1 MKKKLN
7 IVCLALIVWLGAT
20 QTFASGD
27 LGQAEDK
34 ITQLSKDE
42 VAKYFTESTIVGR
55 DQEQGQCSQAVLDYR
70 QKMAVRLLNQN
81 VNFLWR
87 FSCIWNFFSGQAILG
102 GRAHR
107 GPWVSFDHFCPCW
120 CFCGRNCSSFSIGN

>member
-70 QKMAVRLLNQN
+70 QKMAVRLLKISE
-81 VNFLWR
+81 L
-87 FSCIWNFFSGQAILG
+87 SLAFFMHMEFFFRTSSPWGSSRPWALGQL
-102 GRAHR
+102 
-107 GPWVSFDHFCPCW
+107 
-120 CFCGRNCSSFSIGN
+120 